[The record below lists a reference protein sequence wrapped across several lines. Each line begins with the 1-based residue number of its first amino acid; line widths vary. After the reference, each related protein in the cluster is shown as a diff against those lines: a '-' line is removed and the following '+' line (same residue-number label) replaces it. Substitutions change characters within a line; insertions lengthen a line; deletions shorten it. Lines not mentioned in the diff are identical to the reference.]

1 MSQHSGHL
9 PVDGDRTALR
19 ISGWLT
25 GVYFVIELVI
35 GLWSGSV
42 AVISDAFHTFSAVG
56 GVLIALVAQRLS
68 DSNQQLPQFV
78 QSDVVPP
85 RGRVAQRRWVR
96 GTDDLKITQRH
107 VDVV

>member
-1 MSQHSGHL
+1 MSEHSGHL

-42 AVISDAFHTFSAVG
+42 AVVSDAFHLS
-56 GVLIALVAQRLS
+56 LIH
-68 DSNQQLPQFV
+68 
-78 QSDVVPP
+78 
-85 RGRVAQRRWVR
+85 
-96 GTDDLKITQRH
+96 I
-107 VDVV
+107 